1 MSALNLNRIIL
12 KNFFRNIKNYGLY
25 IFALIFSVALY
36 FSFVLMSKDES
47 AAEELSSGTM
57 MSTGFIVGSVL
68 LIVIIVTFVMFANT
82 IFLKRRNQELALFQL
97 IGLNRGRV
105 FRILVLEN
113 AIIYF
118 GSLMVGI
125 LFGFLLSRMLMM
137 ILLRIMQVELSV
149 GLNFSMAA
157 VGQTALLFIGI
168 FVLLMIQNFIF
179 LKRTRLLQ
187 MMTMNRA
194 SESDTRRLGMGTVLM
209 GVLGIAMV
217 SVGYYFSTQLMEN
230 ISHLFLLVFGVLG
243 LTIIGTYITFKFSV
257 AFVLNM
263 IRKSKK
269 GHVNVTDVLSLTRIM
284 FKMKSNAFLLTLI
297 AVISALSIGLMSLSY
312 ITYYSTEK
320 MVENTMPHDYV
331 FHEEEAMEF
340 YEGLLDEEGVDF
352 ESIQMPAVDYEAK
365 TEGAISADLEA
376 LDFNGSTLYVNVVSE
391 AHFGS
396 VALGSNETIITGT
409 PSVMQTFIDYT
420 LNEPVTFV
428 SDDYER
434 SLELVDIQEAAVLPS
449 MVSYGSPTA
458 IVDETVYQELSEN
471 RSEEMQ
477 EQGVKMLHA
486 IDITEGDSMDILNMM
501 DHEENPLFESKI
513 QQQTAQLQA
522 SGMTMFVIAFVGFAF
537 LVTSGCILYFKQVG
551 ESEDEKGSYNV
562 LRKLGFSEH
571 EIIRGL
577 WFKMIITFGVP
588 LIIGL
593 LHAYFAVNA
602 GWFLFGTEMWTP
614 MLIVMG
620 VYALFYSLFALLSLV
635 HYKKVVRESLT

>member
-391 AHFGS
+391 AHFSS

-513 QQQTAQLQA
+513 QQQTGQLQA

-577 WFKMIITFGVP
+577 SFKMIITFGVP
-588 LIIGL
+588 LLIGL

>member
-1 MSALNLNRIIL
+1 MNLNRIIL

-25 IFALIFSVALY
+25 IFALIFSVSLY

-47 AAEELSSGTM
+47 AADELSSGTM

-118 GSLMVGI
+118 GSLVVGI

-168 FVLLMIQNFIF
+168 FILLMIQNFIF
-179 LKRTRLLQ
+179 LRRTNLLQ
-187 MMTMNRA
+187 MMMMNQA
-194 SESDTRRLGMGTVLM
+194 SESDTRRIGTGTVLM
-209 GVLGIAMV
+209 GILGLAMV
-217 SVGYYFSTQLMEN
+217 AVGYYFSTQLMEN
-230 ISHLFLLVFGVLG
+230 VSLIFLLVFGVLG

-269 GHVNVTDVLSLTRIM
+269 GHVSVTDVLSLTRIM

-297 AVISALSIGLMSLSY
+297 AVISALSIGLMSMSY

-331 FHEEEAMEF
+331 FYEEEALEF
-340 YEGLLDEEGVDF
+340 YEELLDEEGVDY

-396 VALGSNETIITGT
+396 VALGPNETIITGT

-420 LNEPVTFV
+420 LHAPMTFV

-434 SLELVDIQEAAVLPS
+434 SLELVDIKETAVLPS

-458 IVDETVYQELSEN
+458 IVDETVYQELSEHQ
-471 RSEEMQ
+471 SEEMQ

-501 DHEENPLFESKI
+501 NREENPVFESKI
-513 QQQTAQLQA
+513 QQQTGQLQA

-562 LRKLGFSEH
+562 LRKLGFSER

-577 WFKMIITFGVP
+577 SFKMIITFGVP
-588 LIIGL
+588 LLIGL

-635 HYKKVVRESLT
+635 HYKKVVKESLT

>member
-1 MSALNLNRIIL
+1 MNLNRIIL

-25 IFALIFSVALY
+25 IFALIFSVSLY

-168 FVLLMIQNFIF
+168 FILLMIQNFIF

-187 MMTMNRA
+187 MMTMNRT
-194 SESDTRRLGMGTVLM
+194 SESDTRRLGTGTALM
-209 GVLGIAMV
+209 GVLGLAMV
-217 SVGYYFSTQLMEN
+217 AVGYYFSTQLMEN
-230 ISHLFLLVFGVLG
+230 VSLIFLLVFGVLG

-269 GHVNVTDVLSLTRIM
+269 GHVSVTDVLSLTRIM

-331 FHEEEAMEF
+331 FYEEEALEF
-340 YEGLLDEEGVDF
+340 YEDLLDEEGVDY
-352 ESIQMPAVDYEAK
+352 ESIQLPTIDYEAK

-376 LDFNGSTLYVNVVSE
+376 LDFNGSTLNVNVVSE
-391 AHFGS
+391 ANFGS
-396 VALGSNETIITGT
+396 VALGPNETIITGT

-420 LNEPVTFV
+420 LHAPMTFV
-428 SDDYER
+428 SGDYER
-434 SLELVDIQEAAVLPS
+434 SLELVDIKEAAVLPS

-458 IVDETVYQELSEN
+458 IVDETVYQELSEHQ
-471 RSEEMQ
+471 SEEMQ

-501 DHEENPLFESKI
+501 NREENPVFESKI
-513 QQQTAQLQA
+513 QQHTGQLQA

-551 ESEDEKGSYNV
+551 ESEDEKESYNV
-562 LRKLGFSEH
+562 LRKLGFSER
-571 EIIRGL
+571 EIIGGL
-577 WFKMIITFGVP
+577 SFKMIITFGVP
-588 LIIGL
+588 LLIGL

>member
-1 MSALNLNRIIL
+1 MSLNRIIM

-25 IFALIFSVALY
+25 IFALIFSVSLY

-47 AAEELSSGTM
+47 AADELSSGTM
-57 MSTGFIVGSVL
+57 MSTGFVVGSVL

-82 IFLKRRNQELALFQL
+82 IFLKRRNRELALFQL
-97 IGLNRGRV
+97 IGLNRGKV

-118 GSLMVGI
+118 GSLIVGI

-137 ILLRIMQVELSV
+137 VLLRIMQVELSV
-149 GLNFSMAA
+149 GLTFSMAA

-168 FVLLMIQNFIF
+168 FILLLIQNFIF

-187 MMTMNRA
+187 MMTMNRT
-194 SESDTRRLGMGTVLM
+194 SESDTRRLGSGTVLM
-209 GVLGIAMV
+209 GIIGLAMIV
-217 SVGYYFSTQLMEN
+217 GGYYLSTQLME
-230 ISHLFLLVFGVLG
+230 HVFLIFPLVFGVLG
-243 LTIIGTYITFKFSV
+243 LTIIGTYVTFKFSI
-257 AFVLNM
+257 AFMLNM

-331 FHEEEAMEF
+331 FYEEEALEF
-340 YEGLLDEEGVDF
+340 YEDLLDEEGVDY
-352 ESIQMPAVDYEAK
+352 ESIQLPTIDYEAE
-365 TEGAISADLEA
+365 TEGAISADLNA
-376 LDFNGSTLYVNVVSE
+376 LDFNGSTLNVNVVSE
-391 AHFGS
+391 AHFDS
-396 VALGSNETIITGT
+396 VALGTNETIITGT
-409 PSVMQTFIDYT
+409 PSVMQSFIDYT
-420 LNEPVTFV
+420 LNAPVTFV
-428 SDDYER
+428 SGDYER
-434 SLELVDIQEAAVLPS
+434 SLELVDIQEEAILPS
-449 MVSYGSPTA
+449 MVSYGSPAA
-458 IVDETVYQELSEN
+458 IVDETVYQELSGHQ
-471 RSEEMQ
+471 SEEMQ
-477 EQGVKMLHA
+477 EQGVKTMHA
-486 IDITEGDSMDILNMM
+486 IDITEGDSMDIFNMM
-501 DHEENPLFESKI
+501 DQEENPVFESKI
-513 QQQTAQLQA
+513 QQHTSQLQA

-562 LRKLGFSEH
+562 LRKLGFSER
-571 EIIRGL
+571 EIIKGL
-577 WFKMIITFGVP
+577 SVKMIITFGIP
-588 LIIGL
+588 LLIGL

-620 VYALFYSLFALLSLV
+620 VYALFYSLFALLSLI
-635 HYKKVVRESLT
+635 HYKKVVRESLS

>member
-1 MSALNLNRIIL
+1 MNLNRIIL